1 MDKLAEKQLRNFS
14 DKEQIV
20 LFQYMKSEEIRDK
33 LLPLQA
39 ISWANKNCKELS
51 DIRDTILG
59 KNKEI
64 TVNRQ
69 GK

>member
-1 MDKLAEKQLRNFS
+1 MDKLVEKQLRNFS

-39 ISWANKNCKELS
+39 IS
-51 DIRDTILG
+51 
-59 KNKEI
+59 
-64 TVNRQ
+64 
-69 GK
+69 